1 MNDKERLQIVKMRA
15 AGKGYGTIAKK
26 LGIPLSTVS
35 SFCRRRRI
43 NKDTAA
49 SSPLIMSG
57 VVTNCENCGARILQ
71 VAKQKPRRFCCD
83 RCRNQWW
90 ANHLDLVKRKAY
102 YTIRC
107 RHCGKVFQV
116 YGDRNR
122 KYCSRAC
129 YLAEWLNGGSGVD

>member
-15 AGKGYGTIAKK
+15 AGKGYGTIARK
-26 LGIPLSTVS
+26 LGIPLSTVA

-71 VAKQKPRRFCCD
+71 VATQKPRRICSD

-129 YLAEWLNGGSGVD
+129 YLAD